1 MGDFDIL
8 CQTTV
13 PLSSY
18 NEPDDFVVKY
28 RATIQHD
35 GEPIGEAVL
44 YKVLLGL
51 ACNYGQHP
59 FDIFDAH
66 SDNLLAYYEAV
77 FDPETGD
84 IREVID
90 DQFEC
95 TGSDLLIV
103 DSIVLERKWR
113 GLKLGLL
120 ALRRLIDLHE
130 TECRLVVCQP
140 YPLENADTPVERREG
155 KVKLRRYFKNLG
167 FRRIGRTDFYGL
179 STTHIMPKFED
190 VLRGMQSRERRSSEQ
205 PLDR

>member
-8 CQTTV
+8 CQTAV

-28 RATIQHD
+28 EATIRHD

-51 ACNYGQHP
+51 AANYGEHV

-66 SDNLLAYYEAV
+66 SQQLHDIYATL
-77 FDPETGD
+77 FDSKTEYFRD
-84 IREVID
+84 EVASE
-90 DQFEC
+90 FEC

-103 DSIVLERKWR
+103 DSVVLEPKWR
-113 GLKLGLL
+113 GLKFGLL

-130 TECRLVVCQP
+130 GDCGLVVCEP
-140 YPLENADTPVERREG
+140 YPLEGTETKEKRRAG
-155 KVKLRRYFKNLG
+155 KAKLRQYFKRLG
-167 FRRIGRTDFYGL
+167 FRRIGRTVYYGL
-179 STTHIMPKFED
+179 STAYITPKFED
-190 VLRGMQSRERRSSEQ
+190 VLRQGGTMSRAG
-205 PLDR
+205 D